1 MIAETQEL
9 QCQTHAA
16 PHLSPSA
23 PTLKTQTFPLL
34 AFKEAAKSKA
44 SAGPRNLRWCPQGLS
59 PSVCHKGKNPLFCGF
74 SSSSSHKGQG
84 PSTGC
89 GLSASCP
96 LTSAEGK
103 EKATGKLR
111 EGGIKTRR
119 SHTSYQQNTL
129 SLGENSMQSQ
139 LRWI

>member
-1 MIAETQEL
+1 MPNP
-9 QCQTHAA
+9 C
-16 PHLSPSA
+16 SPTLVTKAFSA